1 MYVDPQEF
9 GELKG
14 KVEAIKERLDSNT
27 SKIDEIHEYVT
38 KQKGAAATIHILWVA
53 ITAAIATAI
62 SYFK

>member
-27 SKIDEIHEYVT
+27 AKIDDIHEYIT
-38 KQKGAAATIHILWVA
+38 KQKGAAATIHIIWVF